1 MATRNL
7 HSITK
12 SSNQCFFIPLRVN
25 PNHLSDEELIR
36 EKQNGNNFKMRGKE
50 IPDISFYHGKT
61 RSSLKR
67 RRSQKDGIQATQ
79 RHLRKRRWR
88 AH

>member
-7 HSITK
+7 HSITE
-12 SSNQCFFIPLRVN
+12 SSNQSFFIPLRVN
-25 PNHLSDEELIR
+25 PNH
-36 EKQNGNNFKMRGKE
+36 
-50 IPDISFYHGKT
+50 HGKT

-79 RHLRKRRWR
+79 RHLSKRRWR